1 MGARQKERLALLE
14 IVRTAIPAVIRLEP
28 RRFQDARGFFTETW
42 NRARMAAAGLNV
54 DFVQDN
60 HSYSAEAGTVRG
72 LHYQSPPMAQAKL
85 VRVARGAIRDV
96 AVDVR
101 RGSPTYGRWVA
112 EELSAANGYQ
122 LFVPEGFL
130 HGFVT
135 LTPDTDVIYKVNA
148 PYAPECDGAVRFDDP
163 DLAVDWGIGP
173 GKAVLS
179 DKDAAAPVFRDFETP
194 FTYEET

>member
-1 MGARQKERLALLE
+1 MLE